1 MISTIV
7 DNETIY
13 NNPSMGW
20 VQYYEFQ
27 DTDVDKYW
35 AEMDELYAQGLKTNI
50 LYIRNPCNFKQ

>member
-1 MISTIV
+1 
-7 DNETIY
+7 
-13 NNPSMGW
+13 MGW